1 MYRLGGQWVYKMDAG
16 NSPALRVA
24 DKSTV
29 VFETLDCFSNQL
41 CSESRK
47 MESLDWDH
55 INPATGPVYVE
66 GAEKGDALK
75 IGIQAIEVAGWG
87 TMVALPGNGVLGS
100 LVTENS
106 IRRLPVKDGMVR
118 FSDTLE
124 LPLAP
129 MIGVIG
135 VAPETGA
142 VFCGEPGPHG
152 GNMDNTRIAPG
163 AVLYLPVY
171 HPGAL
176 LALGDVHAV
185 MGDGEIMVSGV
196 EVPARVT
203 VFLELVKAAGLRMPM
218 LEDARAWY
226 AIASDRDVEKAVFE
240 ASECMARLLMKKLG
254 LGFNDAGMLLSAA
267 GHLRFCQMVDPKRTV
282 CMEVSKNILKDI
294 F

>member
-1 MYRLGGQWVYKMDAG
+1 MASD
-16 NSPALRVA
+16 NSPALRVG

-29 VFETLDCFSNQL
+29 VFETLDCFANQIS
-41 CSESRK
+41 SESQK
-47 MESLDWDH
+47 METLDWDH

-75 IGIQAIEVAGWG
+75 ISIRSIEVAAWG

-100 LVTENS
+100 LVSESS
-106 IRRLPVKDGMVR
+106 IKRLPVKNGAVQ
-118 FSDTLE
+118 FTGAIE

-135 VAPETGA
+135 VAPENGA
-142 VFCGEPGPHG
+142 VFCGESGAHG

-176 LALGDVHAV
+176 FALGDVHAV

-196 EVPARVT
+196 ETPARVT
-203 VFLELVKAAGLRMPM
+203 VFVELVKGAGLKMPM
-218 LEDARAWY
+218 LENEDTCS
-226 AIASDRDVEKAVFE
+226 AIASDKDVEKAVFA
-240 ASECMARLLMKKLG
+240 ASECMTRLLMKNLG

-267 GHLRFCQMVDPKRTV
+267 GNLRFCQMVDPTRTV
-282 CMEVSKNILKDI
+282 CMEVSKKILKSI